1 MFLANRDENC
11 QQIQEFCNRLV
22 IAVMQD
28 RNFAQRPL
36 GVRVRPEHVLYALD
50 GNTTRETNEKGQV
63 EAERR
68 DTSHWSPYR
77 WPDTL
82 FRRIHFPAPS

>member
-1 MFLANRDENC
+1 MFLANRNENC
-11 QQIQEFCNRLV
+11 QQIQEFCNRFV

-36 GVRVRPEHVLYALD
+36 GVRVRSEHVLYALD
-50 GNTTRETNEKGQV
+50 GNTTKETNEKGQV